1 MFIRT
6 YPTSDYQTINII
18 FIDCKRSFINYFGTA
33 VVSASPLALADL
45 SRVENADGE
54 ELLDI
59 AIEIGLN
66 LSNYKIAYNHKL

>member
-1 MFIRT
+1 M
-6 YPTSDYQTINII
+6 S
-18 FIDCKRSFINYFGTA
+18 IDEIDFYRLREDLINYFGTA

-54 ELLDI
+54 ELIDI

>member
-1 MFIRT
+1 M
-6 YPTSDYQTINII
+6 S
-18 FIDCKRSFINYFGTA
+18 IDEIDFYRLREDLINYFGTA

>member
-1 MFIRT
+1 M
-6 YPTSDYQTINII
+6 S
-18 FIDCKRSFINYFGTA
+18 IDEIDFYRLREDLINYFGTA
-33 VVSASPLALADL
+33 VVSASTLALADL
-45 SRVENADGE
+45 SRVENADIE